1 MKTLLM
7 MRHAKSSWESGVA
20 TDHERPLNKRGRN
33 DAPVMASLLCN
44 YDEVPEL
51 VISSDAKRTCETL
64 DLMLPVFEKFGAEP
78 KVEIESSFYHAPA
91 NEWLEKLVELP
102 ESVDSVMFLGHNP
115 GAEELVMHFSGEFH
129 SMPTA
134 AIACFRFEVDSWAE
148 ISAGDLA
155 DIWRP
160 KEV

>member
-7 MRHAKSSWESGVA
+7 MRHAKSSWGSGVA
-20 TDHERPLNKRGRN
+20 SDHERPLNKRGRK

-51 VISSDAKRTCETL
+51 IVSSDAKRTCETL

-78 KVEIESSFYHAPA
+78 TVEIESSFYHAPA
-91 NEWLEKLVELP
+91 SEWLEKLAEI
-102 ESVDSVMFLGHNP
+102 SDDYSSVMFLGHNP
-115 GAEELVMHFSGEFH
+115 GAEEFVMHFESAHH

-134 AIACFRFEVDSWAE
+134 AIACFRFEDDSWSDIE
-148 ISAGDLA
+148 DGELA

>member
-1 MKTLLM
+1 
-7 MRHAKSSWESGVA
+7 
-20 TDHERPLNKRGRN
+20 
-33 DAPVMASLLCN
+33 
-44 YDEVPEL
+44 
-51 VISSDAKRTCETL
+51 
-64 DLMLPVFEKFGAEP
+64 MLG
-78 KVEIESSFYHAPA
+78 
-91 NEWLEKLVELP
+91 
-102 ESVDSVMFLGHNP
+102 SVDSVMFLGHNP